1 MAKRVKPEAKV
12 SREVQQ
18 FLKLI
23 GCSVYS
29 TEQGYRRDKGGTRQ
43 TPGIPD
49 LLVFNGN
56 ESMVPVFFIEVKAPG
71 GKLRESQVAFQSE
84 CDRTGV
90 PYLVAYDVR
99 DVYDFLEE
107 KGDIVSA

>member
-43 TPGIPD
+43 TPVPS
-49 LLVFNGN
+49 LMVLVTAAAA
-56 ESMVPVFFIEVKAPG
+56 I
-71 GKLRESQVAFQSE
+71 RE
-84 CDRTGV
+84 T
-90 PYLVAYDVR
+90 
-99 DVYDFLEE
+99 
-107 KGDIVSA
+107 KGSAMW